1 MPALIS
7 FKGGDIF
14 MNFYTLVSDN
24 LPVISIYSSS
34 YDEIS
39 ALSKEYTNIGRNCV
53 IENLERSDIDYE
65 SHLAGVAHWE
75 LSANDPTSYLLVLDK
90 KYRNV
95 GIRNILVSITKD
107 ASGFS
112 YVVSE
117 LGHFNLFITD
127 GLDRHRTAQAGYLH
141 TTDLAVVCKTVEDII
156 IHNLTQ
162 LRTQA
167 DALLLKIEDG
177 SLV

>member
-1 MPALIS
+1 
-7 FKGGDIF
+7 

-39 ALSKEYTNIGRNCV
+39 ALSEEYTNIGRNCI
-53 IENLERSDIDYE
+53 IESLERTDMDY
-65 SHLAGVAHWE
+65 SSRLAGVAHWE
-75 LSANDPTSYLLVLDK
+75 LSANDPTSYLLVLDR
-90 KYRNV
+90 KYRNN

-107 ASGFS
+107 TSGFS

-117 LGHFNLFITD
+117 LGQFNLFITD
-127 GLDRHRTAQAGYLH
+127 KHRTAQAGYLH
-141 TTDLAVVCKTVEDII
+141 TTDLAVVCETVENII

-177 SLV
+177 SSV